1 MFWRLAGGTDYIMVT
16 MSGAEDDFWDANIP
30 GHPVGTTIQYYV
42 EGTAVSGKMQ
52 TRPMPAPAAYWE
64 FDVVDNTINI
74 SEGVQL
80 EIAPIYPN
88 PASAITVIPVASKV
102 EGQGQIRILDM
113 LGRDVMTVHRGSI
126 PRGEKKYFFDA
137 STLATGTYI
146 VKVETATTSSSQKFL
161 VK

>member
-1 MFWRLAGGTDYIMVT
+1 
-16 MSGAEDDFWDANIP
+16 
-30 GHPVGTTIQYYV
+30 
-42 EGTAVSGKMQ
+42 
-52 TRPMPAPAAYWE
+52 
-64 FDVVDNTINI
+64 
-74 SEGVQL
+74 
-80 EIAPIYPN
+80 
-88 PASAITVIPVASKV
+88 VIPVASKV